1 MNNTNKE
8 KAMTETCAIAI
19 DFDVHKTIEN
29 ARRGFSETQNETLR
43 RLLGIDAAWETPR
56 GTKRGAAPKP
66 PTGKPWR
73 CKGVALAS
81 GTLLRMD
88 YNGVE
93 YTGEISNAAWQ
104 VEGRTFHSP
113 SAAAGGIAKT
123 KSEKSV
129 ALNGWNYWMVKRPGD
144 ADCRVL
150 KDLKA

>member
-1 MNNTNKE
+1 
-8 KAMTETCAIAI
+8 MTETCAIAI
-19 DFDVHKTIEN
+19 DFEVHKTIEN
-29 ARRGFSETQNETLR
+29 ARRGFSETPNEALR
-43 RLLGIDAAWETPR
+43 RLLGIDTA
-56 GTKRGAAPKP
+56 KGATLKP

-73 CKGVALAS
+73 GKGVALAS

-123 KSEKSV
+123 KSAKSV

-144 ADCRVL
+144 SDWRAL